1 MLLSRDFEVLY
12 ANKALLDRLGHEKSE
27 VIGNFCYRITHNR
40 ETPCEPPKDPCPVAE
55 ALKGNPCTYTHT
67 HYDGAGNEFYVE
79 VTAYPLKEGEEV
91 TGFIHVARD
100 ITRLKR
106 AEEERV
112 AAERTRAEE
121 AEKLTKKLQEK
132 IEELEEFHDVT
143 VGRELKM
150 MRMEEE
156 MEELKQ
162 RLREL
167 EEKITKTSTV

>member
-12 ANKALLDRLGHEKSE
+12 ANKALLDRLGREKSG
-27 VIGNFCYRITHNR
+27 VIGNLCYRITHNR

-67 HYDGAGNEFYVE
+67 HYDRGGNEFYVE
-79 VTAYPLKEGEEV
+79 VTAYPLKEGKEV
-91 TGFIHVARD
+91 IGFIHVARD
-100 ITRLKR
+100 ITSLKR

-112 AAERTRAEE
+112 AAERARAGE

-132 IEELEEFHDVT
+132 IEELEEFHEVV

-156 MEELKQ
+156 MEKLKQ

-167 EEKITKTSTV
+167 EEKATKTSTV

>member
-1 MLLSRDFEVLY
+1 MLLSRDLEVLY
-12 ANKALLDRLGHEKSE
+12 ANKVLLDRIGREKSD

-67 HYDGAGNEFYVE
+67 HYDRAGNEFYVE
-79 VTAYPLKEGEEV
+79 VTAYPVKEEGRV

-100 ITRLKR
+100 ITELKR
-106 AEEERV
+106 AEAERA
-112 AAERTRAEE
+112 AAERARAEE
-121 AEKLTKKLQEK
+121 AEKFTKELQEK
-132 IEELEEFHDVT
+132 IQELEEFHDLV

-156 MEELKQ
+156 MEGLKR

-167 EEKITKTSTV
+167 EEKTTKTGTI

>member
-12 ANKALLDRLGHEKSE
+12 ANKALLDRLGREKGD
-27 VIGNFCYRITHNR
+27 VIGDLCYRITHNR

-67 HYDGAGNEFYVE
+67 HYDKAGNEFYVE

-100 ITRLKR
+100 ITHLKR
-106 AEEERV
+106 AEAGRV
-112 AAERTRAEE
+112 AAERARAEE
-121 AEKLTKKLQEK
+121 AERFTKELQEK
-132 IEELEEFHDVT
+132 IQELEEFHEVT

-156 MEELKQ
+156 MEDLKR

-167 EEKITKTSTV
+167 EEKTTKTGTI